1 MTERARSKT
10 IQEEP
15 PEHPTDIR
23 DGTWSRLE
31 LLQMNARFVVAMERE
46 RACDDPGAV
55 AGAKLVCL
63 ERNFAIRSL
72 ANPAQKTQTAK
83 SVHSWADYLATRAVT
98 TIRLSYSTTA
108 NRHLLTA
115 VRSAGI
121 APARCHDSFFVM
133 WIPLRIRTGSSFRF
147 V

>member
-46 RACDDPGAV
+46 RAFDDPGEV
-55 AGAKLVCL
+55 GGAKLVCL
-63 ERNFAIRSL
+63 ERRQRRTL
-72 ANPAQKTQTAK
+72 
-83 SVHSWADYLATRAVT
+83 
-98 TIRLSYSTTA
+98 LSA
-108 NRHLLTA
+108 
-115 VRSAGI
+115 
-121 APARCHDSFFVM
+121 
-133 WIPLRIRTGSSFRF
+133 PLRILPKKRKQRNRFIHGQIILRPVPLRPSGCRTARQPIGTF
-147 V
+147 